1 MCKFENSNILITQ
14 VSKRENNRM
23 DVADKIKEKLE
34 NNCGS
39 VKVKQAIKRK

>member
-1 MCKFENSNILITQ
+1 
-14 VSKRENNRM
+14 M

-39 VKVKQAIKRK
+39 AKVKLLRGDKYFQ